1 MRRSDFSSL
10 GRPERLRLIVCAL
23 AAVLVFLPVPA
34 SPGERSQKT
43 LSGLSPTVRRSL
55 EMISGRGIVADAR
68 ILSDPKL
75 RGREASTPGAR
86 RAAELIAGELR
97 KAGLRPGGTAGS
109 YYQVFKIRSGYDV
122 ASELSVQVAGASIG
136 QLKRGTDYS
145 LVHLPGGKAEFG
157 GACVLAGYGITA
169 PELKFDEYTGLDVRG
184 KAVIVFS
191 GTPWSGSAARW
202 LARGTGHR
210 RYGKLAYKAR
220 NAADHGAAC
229 LLVVD
234 DPAGW
239 RKQLGIAERLRVL
252 DTDSSLDAPIPV
264 LHVTRDVLARMTEM
278 SPTELRLLA
287 FDISRQMAPE
297 SMALRGRQLK
307 LKASVAGQARIG
319 RNVIGILPGRDE
331 VLRREAVV
339 IGAHYDHLG
348 EGASEEIYFGA
359 NDNAAGV
366 GALLSV
372 ARALGAMPV
381 APRRTTILV
390 AFDAEEIGRRGSKHY
405 VARPAITTAQTALMI
420 NLDMIGKNDPNTI
433 FAVGTRSS
441 DEVHEVHQRMN
452 RHVGLELVHPES
464 FRLGRSDHSTFY
476 YANVPIL
483 YLFGGLDPHYNTPE
497 DTWEKLIPGK
507 VEKVAQLVFL
517 TALEIAEQQKRPK
530 FKAAAESA
538 AIRIVPRG
546 GRP

>member
-1 MRRSDFSSL
+1 MRLLSFSSP
-10 GRPERLRLIVCAL
+10 GSPKQPRLSVCAL
-23 AAVLVFLPVPA
+23 AAALVLLPMPA
-34 SPGERSQKT
+34 LPGERSPKT
-43 LSGLSPTVRRSL
+43 LSGLSPAVRRSL
-55 EMISGRGIVADAR
+55 GMISGKGIVADAR

-86 RAAELIAGELR
+86 RAAQLIADELR
-97 KAGLRPGGTAGS
+97 RAGLRPGGTAGS
-109 YYQVFKIRSGYDV
+109 YYQVFKIRAGYDV
-122 ASELSVQVAGASIG
+122 ASELSIQTAGASVG
-136 QLKRGTDYS
+136 QLKRSVDYS
-145 LVHLPGGKAEFG
+145 LVHLPGGKAEAS

-169 PELKFDEYTGLDVRG
+169 TELKFDEYAGLDVRG
-184 KAVIVFS
+184 KAVVVFS
-191 GTPWSGSAARW
+191 GTPWSGAAARW
-202 LARGTGHR
+202 LARGIGHQV
-210 RYGKLAYKAR
+210 YGKLAYKAR
-220 NAADHGAAC
+220 NAAAHGAAC

-239 RKQLGIAERLRVL
+239 RKQLGVAERLRVL

-287 FDISRQMAPE
+287 FDIGREMAPE
-297 SMALRGRQLK
+297 SMALRGRQLR
-307 LKASVAGQARIG
+307 LKASIAGQARIG

-372 ARALGAMPV
+372 ARALAAMPV
-381 APRRTTILV
+381 APRRTIILI

-405 VARPAITTAQTALMI
+405 VARPAIATAQTALMI
-420 NLDMIGKNDPNTI
+420 NLDMIGKNDPNAI
-433 FAVGTRSS
+433 FAVGTRCS
-441 DEVHEVHQRMN
+441 DEVHEVHQRVN
-452 RHVGLELVHPES
+452 RHVGLRLVHPES
-464 FRLGRSDHSTFY
+464 FRLGRSDHSPFY
-476 YANVPIL
+476 YASVPIL
-483 YLFGGLDPHYNTPE
+483 YLFGGLDAHYNTPE

-507 VEKVAQLVFL
+507 VEKVARLVFL
-517 TALEIAEQQKRPK
+517 TALEIAEQQRRPK
-530 FKAAAESA
+530 FRAAAESA
-538 AIRIVPRG
+538 TVRIFPGG